1 MVYPTKQMNPQE
13 KIDLKKLIGNMEDYE
28 DNTAGIREMKHSD
41 AIRAD
46 IQKITDLKK
55 TRSPDLSDQ
64 AFSELCEAE
73 CTFLFNKYTD
83 IFRRLLRDEIDL
95 TIMSTAL
102 KVLKKIED
110 GQIDQQEGSTIVG
123 KLFHEIYVDSA
134 LRRSE
139 NLDKAAASNT
149 DTIPK
154 YEGKT
159 ISWKEYR
166 QKKTEIEIKIPR
178 VFSQKK

>member
-1 MVYPTKQMNPQE
+1 MNPQE
-13 KIDLKKLIGNMEDYE
+13 KIDLKKLIGNMGEYE

-46 IQKITDLKK
+46 IQKMMDLKQ
-55 TRSPDLSDQ
+55 RRNPDISDQ
-64 AFSELCEAE
+64 AFSELCESE
-73 CTFLFNKYTD
+73 CTFLFYKYTD
-83 IFRRLLRDEIDL
+83 IFRRVLRDEINL

-110 GQIDQQEGSTIVG
+110 GEIDQQEGSVIVG

-134 LRRSE
+134 LRRSD
-139 NLDKAAASNT
+139 NLDKSAANAASE
-149 DTIPK
+149 DTSVPK
-154 YEGKT
+154 YEGKS

-166 QKKTEIEIKIPR
+166 NKKTEIECKI
-178 VFSQKK
+178 QEK